1 MAKARS
7 TIAPTARATGDPSDA
22 ASRPTRAELRQEVR
36 AAAAEARQQAR
47 VAKAKERAKTKA
59 SQGPFLEQT
68 HLGRTEH
75 EGPMRMADI
84 LLALGVGAGSGLWTA
99 TRPHTG
105 GDDIFWALGSTIIG
119 GIVAMEARE
128 GSEVEYAAMA
138 IASVNASYALLR
150 FTGGITQGG

>member
-7 TIAPTARATGDPSDA
+7 TIAPTARAKGDPSDA

-47 VAKAKERAKTKA
+47 LAQAKERAIARTKT
-59 SQGPFLEQT
+59 PYLEQT
-68 HLGRTEH
+68 HVGRVEH
-75 EGPMRMADI
+75 KGTMRMADI
-84 LLALGVGAGSGLWTA
+84 LLALGIGAGSGLWTA

-105 GDDIFWALGSTIIG
+105 GDDIFWALGSTLIG

-128 GSEVEYAAMA
+128 GTEVEYGAMA

-150 FTGGITQGG
+150 LTGGITPGG